1 VSPFNNQ
8 HRQKRGYLGAYESIA
23 GRFNSHATADFIE
36 RDPFFSLLLNKK
48 VHFFAVDAG
57 FTSISTTLRSLRGDN
72 DRMRRLRAD
81 FIEDFG
87 LTVDEFDDEEDEFE
101 EGDVY

>member
-1 VSPFNNQ
+1 
-8 HRQKRGYLGAYESIA
+8 
-23 GRFNSHATADFIE
+23 
-36 RDPFFSLLLNKK
+36 
-48 VHFFAVDAG
+48 
-57 FTSISTTLRSLRGDN
+57 LRGDN